1 MVDVGLFVF
10 WMRGMKDESLFVL
23 GNEK

>member
-1 MVDVGLFVF
+1 MDVGLFVF
-10 WMRGMKDESLFVL
+10 WIRRMKDESLFVL